1 MYGQSVSSNKERT
14 SIVIPVPVHVGS
26 LNTHTSITNIAVD
39 ISGWKA
45 DSTSH
50 GASSPILVSMTL
62 WTEELNKSLSSEGK
76 KFVQN

>member
-14 SIVIPVPVHVGS
+14 SIVILVPVHVGS

-39 ISGWKA
+39 VSEGIK

-50 GASSPILVSMTL
+50 GPSSPILVSMTL
-62 WTEELNKSLSSEGK
+62 WTEKLNTYLSTEGN
-76 KFVQN
+76 KFLQN